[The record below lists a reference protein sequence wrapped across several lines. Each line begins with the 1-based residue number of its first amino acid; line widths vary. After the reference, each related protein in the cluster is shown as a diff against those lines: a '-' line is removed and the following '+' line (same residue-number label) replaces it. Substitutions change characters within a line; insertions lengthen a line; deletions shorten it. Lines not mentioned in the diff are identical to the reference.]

1 MSAFLLTILVS
12 ECLGQK
18 ILNNREFIE
27 QLLAHPG
34 LVTDI
39 YLPPTELSY
48 PIEITDIPFIRGRSE
63 LPQTFLKTSKGL
75 FVLVDG
81 TGRVYEIRK
90 HDGILSSERL
100 DSTIFTGYNF
110 GAISFAHRDTLYSYG
125 GYGFWHYNG
134 QLRVYISDKHE
145 WELKSLSREIPIQIA
160 NPRRIKAWFDSEFGQ
175 LYVNRMPD
183 KALVHD
189 SIYVLDIQKRTWKV
203 LGKNIMPFEDFT
215 EQIETPWGILCR
227 AFGSNQNN
235 IYLLDFRNNQIRLLD
250 ADKSQEI
257 NMRQDYPSYFSD
269 STLFTVKE
277 SLFAITLSSSD
288 FTAMGASIYGNLAHE
303 SLLTSLQI
311 NLRSSWKVLI
321 GIIVGLCIGLVIA
334 NKRRKTTTTTATTNL
349 QKGPDNVDVAANI
362 FDAKEKDLIRLI
374 FDNSS
379 KNIATSIDDINRILG
394 LLAKPNDLQKKHRSD
409 TITAINKKFMYF
421 THSEK
426 SLIKKHRSEVDK
438 RSFEFYIDLE
448 DYKMLNNHI

>member
-1 MSAFLLTILVS
+1 M
-12 ECLGQK
+12 
-18 ILNNREFIE
+18 
-27 QLLAHPG
+27 
-34 LVTDI
+34 
-39 YLPPTELSY
+39 
-48 PIEITDIPFIRGRSE
+48 
-63 LPQTFLKTSKGL
+63 
-75 FVLVDG
+75 
-81 TGRVYEIRK
+81 
-90 HDGILSSERL
+90 GISL
-100 DSTIFTGYNF
+100 D
-110 GAISFAHRDTLYSYG
+110 
-125 GYGFWHYNG
+125 
-134 QLRVYISDKHE
+134 K
-145 WELKSLSREIPIQIA
+145 
-160 NPRRIKAWFDSEFGQ
+160 
-175 LYVNRMPD
+175 
-183 KALVHD
+183 
-189 SIYVLDIQKRTWKV
+189 
-203 LGKNIMPFEDFT
+203 
-215 EQIETPWGILCR
+215 
-227 AFGSNQNN
+227 
-235 IYLLDFRNNQIRLLD
+235 DFRNNQIRLLD